1 MRIDI
6 LTVVPELLQSPLDF
20 SIVKRAREKGRVEI
34 FVHNLRDYAENKY
47 KQVDDYPYGG
57 GAGMVIMPGPLAACI
72 ESLQSQR
79 DYQEVIFMTPDGEP
93 TTQGRVN
100 RLSLLENIMI
110 ISGHYKGIDQRIR
123 DKYVSL
129 ELGIGDFVVTGG
141 ELPTAM
147 LVDGIVRLLP
157 GVIGNEESAL
167 NDTFQD
173 GLIAPPVYT
182 RPADFKGMKVP
193 DVLLSGDFKKI
204 EDWRMEQSELLTQQK
219 RPDLLK

>member
-6 LTVVPELLQSPLDF
+6 LTVVPELLESPLNH
-20 SIVKRAREKGRVEI
+20 SIIKRAKEKGKVEI
-34 FVHNLRDYAENKY
+34 VVHNIRDYADNKY

-57 GAGMVIMPGPLAACI
+57 GAGMVLMPGPLALCI
-72 ESLQSQR
+72 ENLQKER
-79 DYQEVIFMTPDGEP
+79 TYQEIIFMTPDGEP
-93 TTQGRVN
+93 TTQKRVN
-100 RLSLLENIMI
+100 RLSLLQNLIV

-123 DKYVSL
+123 DRYVTL

-147 LVDGIVRLLP
+147 LVDGIVRLIP

-182 RPADFKGMKVP
+182 RPAVFDGMKVP
-193 DVLLSGDFKKI
+193 DVLLSGDFNKI
-204 EDWRMEQSELLTQQK
+204 ETWRMEQSEMLTQQK